1 MISHRL
7 LRSSTARISAVAGSS
22 LFAAMLLAGCTTQA
36 GSSTGSSGSSSS
48 GTANAPAADSG
59 TVGASTLKDG
69 QYSATG
75 HYTSPG
81 GDSAVAV
88 ALTLQGGMVT
98 KVTVTPK
105 AENPTAQQYESMFSS
120 GIAGKIVGKKISE
133 LNVTKVSGSSLTSQ
147 GFDKAIADI
156 EQQASA

>member
-1 MISHRL
+1 VITHRL
-7 LRSSTARISAVAGSS
+7 LRSPAARISALAASGM
-22 LFAAMLLAGCTTQA
+22 FAALVLAGCSAPSGGAT
-36 GSSTGSSGSSSS
+36 GSSSS
-48 GTANAPAADSG
+48 SSGGSKASASDSG
-59 TVGASTLKDG
+59 AVDASTLKDG

-88 ALTLQGGMVT
+88 LLTLKGGMVT

-105 AENPTAQQYESMFSS
+105 AQNPTAQQYESMFSS
-120 GIAGKIVGKKISE
+120 GVAGKIVGKKITD

-156 EQQASA
+156 ERQAAA